1 MPIHHQRSRRQLAG
15 MEQREGLFESL
26 LENIRDG
33 VYFVD
38 TDLRIQYWNKAA
50 EELSGFSRDEVIERC
65 CSDNI
70 LNHVDMNGVQL
81 CNNGCPLSQTLRD
94 GQPCEADVFLHH
106 KDGYRVPIQL
116 RAAPVYDENGTII
129 GAVESFSD
137 NTEKMASL
145 QLVEELQR
153 EAFLDPL
160 TGLANRRYLMES
172 IESILSEV
180 NRYGW
185 SFGLMMLDLDN
196 FKTVND
202 TYGHVAGD
210 ETLRTVAT
218 TIARAMRASD
228 LVGRYGGEEFII
240 LVRSITAEQL
250 LAIANKMRAL
260 VSATRIHLTN
270 NTIAVTVSI
279 GGALARPDDSPKALL
294 DRADALLYK
303 SKAAGRNTVRIENK
317 D

>member
-1 MPIHHQRSRRQLAG
+1 
-15 MEQREGLFESL
+15 MEQREALFESL

-50 EELSGFSRDEVIERC
+50 EELSGYSRNEVIQRRC
-65 CSDNI
+65 SENI
-70 LNHVDMNGVQL
+70 LNHVDMNGTQL
-81 CNNGCPLSQTLRD
+81 CNNGCPLAQTLID
-94 GQPCEADVFLHH
+94 GQSRETDVFLHH
-106 KDGYRVPIQL
+106 KEGFRIPIQIHV
-116 RAAPVYDENGTII
+116 APVYDEKGIII

-180 NRYGW
+180 KRYGW
-185 SFGLMMLDLDN
+185 SFGLMILDLDH
-196 FKTVND
+196 FKAVND
-202 TYGHVAGD
+202 TYGHATGD
-210 ETLRTVAT
+210 EMLRTVT
-218 TIARAMRASD
+218 TTLARSMRASD
-228 LVGRYGGEEFII
+228 LVGRYGGEEFIV
-240 LVRSITAEQL
+240 LVRNVTSNQL
-250 LAIANKMRAL
+250 LAIANKIKAL
-260 VSATRIHLTN
+260 VSTTRVHHGQEILS
-270 NTIAVTVSI
+270 VTVSI
-279 GGALARPDDSPKALL
+279 GGALARPHDSSQALL
-294 DRADALLYK
+294 GRADALLYE
-303 SKAAGRNTVRIENK
+303 SKAAGRNTVRIENQ